1 MELRWELV
9 WRSWPVLAKGL
20 WLTLQLAA
28 IAALMGVVL
37 GTAVALLRLAP
48 LRPLRA
54 LARAYVEF
62 LRGTPLL
69 VQLFLV
75 AYGLPQLLQVRLP
88 AFASAV
94 LAYGINSSAYV
105 AEIVRAGIQSIH
117 RGQFEAAY
125 ALGLTP
131 WQVMESVIL
140 PQAFRRVLPPLV
152 NEFAT
157 LLKNTSLVAT
167 VALVDLFRAAQLL
180 VAATYRP
187 FEFYL
192 AVAVVYLVLTV
203 ALSQLAHTLERRWRV
218 GA

>member
-1 MELRWELV
+1 MELRWEV
-9 WRSWPVLAKGL
+9 VGRSWPVLLNGL
-20 WLTLQLAA
+20 WTTLHISG
-28 IAALMGVVL
+28 IAVVLGVLL
-37 GTAVALLRLAP
+37 GTAVALVRLAP
-48 LRPLRA
+48 VRPLQV

-75 AYGLPQLLQVRLP
+75 AYGLPQVLQVRLP
-88 AFASAV
+88 AYAAAT
-94 LAYGINSSAYV
+94 LAMGINSSAYV

-125 ALGLTP
+125 ALGLSP

-167 VALVDLFRAAQLL
+167 VALVDLFRAAQML

-192 AVAVVYLVLTV
+192 TVAGVYLVLTV
-203 ALSQLAHTLERRWRV
+203 FLSQLAHTLERRWRV

>member
-20 WLTLQLAA
+20 WLTLELAA
-28 IAALMGVVL
+28 IAALMGVVV

-48 LRPLRA
+48 ARLLQI

-75 AYGLPQLLQVRLP
+75 AYGLPQILQVRLP
-88 AFASAV
+88 AFAAAT

-167 VALVDLFRAAQLL
+167 VALADLFRTAQLL
-180 VAATYRP
+180 VVATYRP

>member
-1 MELRWELV
+1 MELRWEVVL
-9 WRSWPVLAKGL
+9 RSWRFLAEGL
-20 WLTLQLAA
+20 VLTLHLAF
-28 IAALMGVVL
+28 IAAVMGVVV
-37 GTAVALLRLAP
+37 GTAVALVRLAP
-48 LRPLRA
+48 ARPLRL

-88 AFASAV
+88 AYAAAA
-94 LAYGINSSAYV
+94 LAYGANSSAYV
-105 AEIVRAGIQSIH
+105 AEIVRAGIQSIP

-125 ALGLTP
+125 SLGLTP
-131 WQVMESVIL
+131 WQVMQSVIL
-140 PQAFRRVLPPLV
+140 PQAFRRVVPPLV

-167 VALVDLFRAAQLL
+167 VALVDLFRAAQLM
-180 VAATYRP
+180 VASTYRP

-192 AVAVVYLVLTV
+192 TIAGVYLVLTTI
-203 ALSQLAHTLERRWRV
+203 LSQLAHALERRWRV